1 MQASKQWKM
10 MGTLIDLWIDSDLDC
25 EKIFI
30 NITDELL
37 ALNQC
42 FSANQETSELMQ
54 LNHLAGVCPVAVSSA
69 LFSLISIGKQHSL
82 AHPSHLNIAIGP
94 LVKLWRI
101 GFTQA
106 KLPTPTEI
114 FATLPLLNSEQINL
128 DPQQQTVFLTEKGM

>member
-54 LNHLAGVCPVAVSSA
+54 LNHLAGVCPVAVSSE

-82 AHPSHLNIAIGP
+82 AHPSH
-94 LVKLWRI
+94 
-101 GFTQA
+101 
-106 KLPTPTEI
+106 
-114 FATLPLLNSEQINL
+114 
-128 DPQQQTVFLTEKGM
+128 